1 MTDGGSLGF
10 NLYGDQHHFVVS
22 DKHYTLLNG
31 GIGSGKS
38 IGGAVKALVASQ
50 GQIGHTKIP
59 TPNLGII
66 TAPDYNILRDAT
78 MLSFR
83 EIAEPYI
90 DVANSSFGPPMR
102 LKMFNGSEIIFKS
115 AHKPEK
121 LRGPNALWW
130 WGDEAA
136 LYDASVWKIMIGRLR
151 QFGEFGYGWL
161 TTTPKGG
168 NWIRKRFVDNPSE
181 HMQMWTVSTWQNPHV
196 SLEWIDSLK
205 EDYDDTL
212 ADQEL
217 RGLFVTFEGLIYP
230 EFGKQ
235 HKIAP
240 KDIPTQFAYVI
251 AAQDWGFVHPGT
263 FMVVGV
269 TGDGRAYCIHEEWA
283 KGRGIDEWAN
293 VAVQL
298 RDIYGI
304 KKVVCDPSEPDYI
317 KKYVAKGIN
326 AVAAD
331 NTVSSGIQAVRR
343 RLQPRADGLP
353 GLLFSTTCVHT
364 FAEMEQY
371 HWAKRQ
377 GVALD
382 EPVKAMDDCMD
393 PIRYAVM
400 EIDPVTERKPLSVE
414 VVDYLGGRKRAG

>member
-1 MTDGGSLGF
+1 MADGGGL
-10 NLYGDQHHFVVS
+10 NIALYGDQHHFVVS

-38 IGGAVKALVASQ
+38 VGGAVKALLASQ
-50 GQIGHTKIP
+50 GQIGHVPIP
-59 TPNLGII
+59 TPNLGVV

-90 DVANSSFGPPMR
+90 DIDRSSFSPPMR
-102 LKMFNGSEIIFKS
+102 IRMRNGSEIIFKS
-115 AHKPEK
+115 AHHPEK
-121 LRGPNALWW
+121 LRGPNAAWW

-151 QFGEFGYGWL
+151 QFGAFGYGWL

-196 SLEWIDSLK
+196 SLEWIASLA

-217 RGLFVTFEGLIYP
+217 RGLFVSFEGLIYP

-235 HKIAP
+235 HMIAP
-240 KDIPTQFAYVI
+240 DKLPKQYAQVI
-251 AAQDWGFVHPGT
+251 AAQDWGFVHPGVLLV
-263 FMVVGV
+263 FGI

-283 KGRGIDEWAN
+283 KGRGIDEWAD
-293 VAVQL
+293 VALQQ
-298 RDIYGI
+298 RNIHGI
-304 KKVVCDPSEPDYI
+304 SKVVCDPSEPDYI
-317 KKYVAKGIN
+317 AKYKAKGIN

-343 RLQPRADGLP
+343 RLQTRADGLP
-353 GLLFSTTCVHT
+353 GLMFSTTCVHT
-364 FAEMEQY
+364 FVEFEQY

-377 GVALD
+377 GVTLD
-382 EPVKAMDDCMD
+382 QPVKALDDCMD
-393 PIRYAVM
+393 PTRYCCM
-400 EIDPVTERKPLSVE
+400 EIDPVKARKPLTVE
-414 VVDYLGGRKRAG
+414 VVDYLGGKRAG